1 MEKDKKK
8 PNKADK
14 EFVKNTVDINPKLNE
29 AAGKT
34 AVIAWGRMNPITIG
48 HEKLVNK
55 VKELARKNKAD
66 PKIFLSHSHDAKKNP
81 LSYEDKIELA
91 RNAFGNI
98 IYKSTAKTII
108 EVLKQLQ
115 GQYSSIVLVAGQ
127 DRIPEFESLLNK
139 YNGKEYNF
147 NSISVVSAGERDPD
161 ADDVTGMSASKLRS
175 LASSGNFEA
184 FKKGLPYKLQA
195 HAKDVYTLVRGGLK
209 LAEAVELDETVLNFV
224 QRQARART
232 MKRYKTRIQFARERL
247 KRRMATSEKLMAR
260 ARKAAIKAIRKRIAG
275 ARGAEYGSL
284 SVSEKIQIDKLVEK
298 RKKAIGKI
306 AKRLLPSVRR
316 AEMIRLRQVLQGHT
330 QDKVNESFSAFLDE
344 KRFHE
349 LYHKNKSVKFDR
361 RFKFNRHVAEMFD
374 NDKDLLNLIEEMHST
389 MQHLEEKDIKALHD
403 KAKESGIPYGTL
415 KKVFDR
421 GMGAWEQSHRPGTTP
436 QQWAFARVNS
446 FIAGGKTS
454 KTADKDLASESH
466 IHPHVLD
473 PNVPLKHQ
481 ISKKHTKVDA
491 DIDGDTDRFDKT
503 IPADISGMEKNIYK
517 KVMAKYAGEKQQ
529 AKKHVAYESVNEA
542 FSNFLQEGVNDPS
555 IFKAVFLAGGP
566 GSGKSFIV
574 GKTALTAL
582 GFKVINSDD
591 AFERALAKVGLKPT
605 PEDIYSPKGQEVRGQ
620 AKALTSKKMQLALD
634 GRLGLVIDG
643 TGKDYEKIEKQAK
656 KLRDLGYEVAM
667 IFVNTDLD
675 TAKDRNRARARSLP
689 DAEVEAM
696 WNAVQKNIGKFQNF
710 FRQKMFIIDNSDGAN
725 FEGAVLS
732 TYRKLSAWAKTKPE
746 APSAKA
752 WIKSKTIKEAV
763 APREKMISSALAA
776 IDRRVKSKGDKESLG
791 GSAFEIAK
799 AYNLG
804 ISGRELEALYKK
816 HMKEEHGAGEWGT
829 KKLTKKYKKDTP
841 CECGCDSVNEAF
853 EAMFEE
859 SQCDLVTMKQMKDF
873 ERFVDR
879 MFDKYN
885 IDFEFTKH
893 FGDRMGDE
901 RNTPCIKMKELA
913 DLITKI
919 YKKHGNPLKGK
930 EGAEVVVKDIQSDL
944 NIPFVIDYNPKN
956 DEFKFTA
963 KTIMRKKNFA
973 TPNEIIKY

>member
-8 PNKADK
+8 PAKADK
-14 EFVKNTVDINPKLNE
+14 EFVKNTIEINPKLNE

-91 RNAFGNI
+91 KNAFGNI

-115 GQYSSIVLVAGQ
+115 GQYGNIILVAGQ
-127 DRIPEFESLLNK
+127 DRIPQFESLLNK

-147 NSISVVSAGERDPD
+147 NTISVVSAGERDPD
-161 ADDVTGMSASKLRS
+161 ADDVTGMSASKLRG

-195 HAKDVYTLVRGGLK
+195 HAKDVYTLVRNGLK

-232 MKRYKTRIQFARERL
+232 MKRYETRIQFARERL

-260 ARKAAIKAIRKRIAG
+260 ARKAAIKSIRRKIAG
-275 ARGAEYGSL
+275 AKGADYGSL

-316 AEMIRLRQVLQGHT
+316 AEMMRLRQVLQGHT
-330 QDKVNESFSAFLDE
+330 QDKVNESFSAFLEE

-349 LYHKNKSVKFDR
+349 LYHKNKTVKFDR
-361 RFKFNRHVAEMFD
+361 RFKFNRHVSETFD
-374 NDKDLLNLIEEMHST
+374 TDKDLLNLIEEMHST

-403 KAKESGIPYGTL
+403 KAKESGISYGTL
-415 KKVFDR
+415 KKVYDR

-466 IHPHVLD
+466 IHPHILD

-491 DIDGDTDRFDKT
+491 DIDGDADRFDKT

-517 KVMAKYAGEKQQ
+517 KVMAKYAGEKKQ

-566 GSGKSFIV
+566 GSGKSFVV
-574 GKTALTAL
+574 GKTALPAL
-582 GFKVINSDD
+582 GYKIINSDTN
-591 AFERALAKVGLKPT
+591 FEKALAKAGLQTT
-605 PEDIYSPKGQEVRGQ
+605 PEDIYSEKGQEIRGQ
-620 AKALTSKKMQLALD
+620 AKVLTAKQQEMAIN

-643 TGKDYEKIEKQAK
+643 TGKDYNKIAKQADALK
-656 KLRDLGYEVAM
+656 KLGYQVSM
-667 IFVNTDLD
+667 LFVNTNMD
-675 TAKDRNRARARSLP
+675 TALKRNRERARSLP
-689 DAEVEAM
+689 DTEVKSM
-696 WNAVQKNIGKFQNF
+696 WGEVQDNLGKFQNYF
-710 FRQKMFIIDNSDGAN
+710 GNEMLIIDNS
-725 FEGAVLS
+725 EGS
-732 TYRKLSAWAKTKPE
+732 DFNSGIMSAYKKMMAWSAQTPTTPE
-746 APSAKA
+746 AKA
-752 WIKSKTIKEAV
+752 WITSQKPKQPDGAQQQTRSAAAPEQQQKAPKDGYLLKVSKRGQKNAVSNIKVNAATEDDAIKSA
-763 APREKMISSALAA
+763 R
-776 IDRRVKSKGDKESLG
+776 SKGYVVRT
-791 GSAFEIAK
+791 I
-799 AYNLG
+799 N
-804 ISGRELEALYKK
+804 GR
-816 HMKEEHGAGEWGT
+816 
-829 KKLTKKYKKDTP
+829 
-841 CECGCDSVNEAF
+841 SINEAF
-853 EAMFEE
+853 ETLLEQDA
-859 SQCDLVTMKQMKDF
+859 CDLVSVSQMKAF
-873 ERFVDR
+873 EKFVDR